1 MLWNNIQDI
10 LIFCKK
16 IVDFHSTRCYYV
28 GGGTKFHIES
38 EVKRLTD
45 TKALRD
51 RILLSGLKY
60 KAIAE
65 QIGITPYT
73 LQLKIENDTEFKVSE
88 VDKLSLAARP
98 IASRERPNFFCKIV
112 ELNSTPAPFPSVWT
126 PSLPL
131 QSSGIARSLQH
142 PCHAED
148 RQRTGAVSD
157 RVGIVRLRR
166 VYCMAGILR
175 ICSVILKKETPRRAA
190 PAERRRGGERINHH
204 CRRDRRCCGMAP
216 GRYRLWG
223 KRQRQRHKAA
233 PKEDKAEKG
242 QNEAQDFHESE
253 PNGMQ

>member
-88 VDKLSLAARP
+88 V
-98 IASRERPNFFCKIV
+98 ASSRRCSTYRFKRKTKFF
-112 ELNSTPAPFPSVWT
+112 
-126 PSLPL
+126 L
-131 QSSGIARSLQH
+131 QNSGIKFHSRPPSPPYGRHHCHCNHLDRRSLQH

-190 PAERRRGGERINHH
+190 PAERR
-204 CRRDRRCCGMAP
+204 P
-216 GRYRLWG
+216 PWTGRTGRW
-223 KRQRQRHKAA
+223 
-233 PKEDKAEKG
+233 
-242 QNEAQDFHESE
+242 S
-253 PNGMQ
+253 

>member
-1 MLWNNIQDI
+1 MLWKNIQDI

-88 VDKLSLAARP
+88 VDKLS
-98 IASRERPNFFCKIV
+98 
-112 ELNSTPAPFPSVWT
+112 
-126 PSLPL
+126 SLL
-131 QSSGIARSLQH
+131 DLSLQ
-142 PCHAED
+142 
-148 RQRTGAVSD
+148 
-157 RVGIVRLRR
+157 
-166 VYCMAGILR
+166 
-175 ICSVILKKETPRRAA
+175 
-190 PAERRRGGERINHH
+190 
-204 CRRDRRCCGMAP
+204 
-216 GRYRLWG
+216 
-223 KRQRQRHKAA
+223 
-233 PKEDKAEKG
+233 EKD
-242 QNEAQDFHESE
+242 QIFFAK
-253 PNGMQ
+253 